1 MGGKKYGDYREISSR
16 SELFLKSDF
25 SPYIDNYFSKK

>member
-1 MGGKKYGDYREISSR
+1 MGGKKYGDYREILSR
-16 SELFLKSDF
+16 SELFLKSDL